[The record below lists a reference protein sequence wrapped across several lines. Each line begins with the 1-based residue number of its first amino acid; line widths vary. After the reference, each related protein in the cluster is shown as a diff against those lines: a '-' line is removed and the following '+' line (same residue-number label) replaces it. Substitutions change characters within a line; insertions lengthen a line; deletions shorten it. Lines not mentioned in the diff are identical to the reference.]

1 MVSRLRARMSIPR
14 SRAESGGGIPTIF
27 EMSGKIDARMKLSP
41 IAASALLVSAV
52 LAGRLSAQTR
62 LTDWPQWRGPNRDG
76 AIASFTEPNPWP
88 DTLTRKWKVD
98 VGLGYATPVVIGN
111 RVYMFARQGDEESL
125 GALDADTGKVLWR
138 ATYPAAF
145 TISPA
150 AARHEKGPKSTP
162 TFADGKLFT
171 LGMTGIV
178 SAFDAATGKRLW
190 QTPAS
195 QPGPLYHTS
204 MSPLVDRGLAIV
216 HVGSHGRGAL
226 TAFDVNSG
234 AVKWRWDGDGPGYGS
249 PIVAEF
255 DGTRQIITFTQDNLV
270 GVSASTGALLWERR
284 FETNY
289 TQNCITP
296 VLYGQT
302 VIVSGLD
309 KGVTAFKLVKANGQ
323 WNPVDVW
330 ENTEVSMYMTNG
342 VIVHDTFV
350 ALSHKNSGQFFALDA
365 RTGKTVWKSAP
376 RQATNAAISRAGDL
390 LFILKDDAE
399 LLIARSGAKG
409 LETVKTYAVAD
420 SATWSAPAVSGR
432 RLFVKDVGTLTLW
445 TMD

>member
-1 MVSRLRARMSIPR
+1 MRLGHFA
-14 SRAESGGGIPTIF
+14 TT
-27 EMSGKIDARMKLSP
+27 LL
-41 IAASALLVSAV
+41 ASALAV
-52 LAGRLSAQTR
+52 GSLSAQNRPTDLSR
-62 LTDWPQWRGPNRDG
+62 QSAAGATADLSRQSAAGATADWPQWRGPNRDG
-76 AIASFTEPNPWP
+76 VIPSFTAPNSWP
-88 DTLTRKWKVD
+88 EKLTRKWKVE

-111 RVYMFARQGDEESL
+111 RVYMFARQGEEEV
-125 GALDADTGKVLWR
+125 LDARDADSGKAIWR
-138 ATYPAAF
+138 MSYPAPF

-190 QTPAS
+190 QTPPS

-204 MSPLVDRGLAIV
+204 MSPLIDRGLAIV

-226 TAFDVNSG
+226 TAFDVNTG
-234 AVKWRWDGDGPGYGS
+234 AVKWHWDGDGPGYGS

-255 DGTRQIITFTQDNLV
+255 DGTRQIITMTQDNLV
-270 GVSASTGALLWERR
+270 GVSASTGALLWQRR
-284 FETNY
+284 FQTNY

-296 VLYGQT
+296 VLYDQT

-330 ENTEVSMYMTNG
+330 ENTEVSLYMTNG

-350 ALSHKNSGQFFALDA
+350 GLSHKNSGQFFALDA

-399 LLIARSGAKG
+399 LLIARSGARG
-409 LETVKTYAVAD
+409 LETVKTYSVAD
-420 SATWSAPAVSGR
+420 SATWSAPAMSGR

-445 TMD
+445 TID